1 MAYSTMRIGGLASGM
16 DIDQI
21 VSDLMR
27 AERTKVDKL
36 YQQKQIMEWQKSFYR
51 EINLKLKSLYNAAF
65 DMKLTSSYLTY
76 KAIGTMNDGTS
87 FDKYFSVKPGSA
99 AVPGEYK
106 VKVEQIASYAR
117 LESSRSITKPL
128 LGDDL
133 AQKYED
139 DGKIVI
145 SEGVFEVTI
154 DGVKKD
160 VKLSDGE
167 YDLFLGS
174 NGLTDLAS
182 ALENAINTA
191 FGWKASDGD
200 DRKRVK
206 VYVKDNRLAIEPA
219 DNYNKVTITLSS
231 KKDDEGNP
239 VNDILSTLG
248 FKEGESYR
256 PLNLNASL
264 KDQLAE
270 DIGGDTISFKINGKE
285 FEFSSNASLQMILD
299 KINSTADVGV
309 TARYDALTDRVVF
322 ISKETGAAAKIE
334 ITDDSGL
341 MRALGFGVE
350 EIKGEI
356 FDNTR
361 AEGQNARII
370 LNGTIIEKTT
380 NDFTVSGIRFNL
392 NKAMEAGQEATFR
405 LENDPDAAVENIKKF
420 IDLYNET
427 IDLINKKL
435 SEERYR
441 SYAPLTEEQ
450 KKEMSENDVKLWE
463 EKAKSGLLRSDPLL
477 SRIVQNLR
485 YAVSAV
491 VAGQPEGMK
500 SLAAIGIN
508 TMDWKEKGK
517 LYVNEEKLRE
527 AIVKDREA
535 VMRLF
540 NADGDNSSKDGVA
553 TRIYDILK
561 GGIQDLTEK
570 AGGGEFQIY
579 DDSILGKQIKDM
591 EDRISRMEE
600 MLLRTEERY
609 WAKFTAMERAI
620 QYANQQ
626 SMWLAMQFSS
636 YGY

>member
-1 MAYSTMRIGGLASGM
+1 
-16 DIDQI
+16 
-21 VSDLMR
+21 MR

-361 AEGQNARII
+361 AEGQNARIV

-527 AIVKDREA
+527 AIVKDPEA

-626 SMWLAMQFSS
+626 SMWLAMQFNS

>member
-1 MAYSTMRIGGLASGM
+1 
-16 DIDQI
+16 
-21 VSDLMR
+21 
-27 AERTKVDKL
+27 
-36 YQQKQIMEWQKSFYR
+36 MEWQKSFYR

-517 LYVNEEKLRE
+517 LYINEEKLRN
-527 AIVKDREA
+527 AIAKDPEA